1 MKRWKT
7 AFSWLAFFSLAIRAP
22 AGWVVEGTLTYENHF
37 LPPRP
42 VEKREFS
49 FRVVSDGCRS
59 LIRTVR
65 VDAGNQVE
73 AFIEPNQIR
82 TFYRIPRVIGPAGQT
97 NVQTA
102 EIAHREVP
110 RDDASNVG
118 YLWLA
123 YGSACYFDTRT
134 NYRLAPLWI
143 QDDPA
148 LEESA
153 FTMPAEWVRIE
164 SERLPRQVLYLND
177 GLKRVQRGGVS
188 VVEPWPPPYDRGFKH
203 AVYEATEGTNLNGF
217 FIPTPKSEPP
227 PSRMA
232 AGRFFQRRVT
242 RVLSAWWI
250 TGLRHPALPCPKSGI
265 GRPMVS
271 GPTNQKLPG
280 RIGIRFGCGKS

>member
-7 AFSWLAFFSLAIRAP
+7 AFSWLAFFSLAVRTP

-42 VEKREFS
+42 VEKREFR

-73 AFIEPNQIR
+73 ALIEPNQIR
-82 TFYRIPRVIGPAGQT
+82 TFYRIPRVIGPADQT

-118 YLWLA
+118 CLWLA

-148 LEESA
+148 LDESA
-153 FTMPAEWVRIE
+153 SPC
-164 SERLPRQVLYLND
+164 RQ
-177 GLKRVQRGGVS
+177 
-188 VVEPWPPPYDRGFKH
+188 
-203 AVYEATEGTNLNGF
+203 NGCA
-217 FIPTPKSEPP
+217 SN
-227 PSRMA
+227 PSGCP
-232 AGRFFQRRVT
+232 GRFST
-242 RVLSAWWI
+242 
-250 TGLRHPALPCPKSGI
+250 
-265 GRPMVS
+265 
-271 GPTNQKLPG
+271 
-280 RIGIRFGCGKS
+280 